1 MGAAAMDIVCLGE
14 PMIEFNRQSDG
25 RWLEGFGGDVSNVA
39 IAAARQ
45 GAKVGM
51 ISALGRDQFGDMIM
65 DLWHTEGVD
74 TRYVT
79 RHAEAPTGIYFVDHG
94 EAGHSFSYR
103 RAGSAAALMGPQDI
117 PPAAIE
123 GARLLHLSGIS
134 QAISSTACDAGFAAM
149 ECARAAGVTVS
160 YDLNYRARL
169 WPLPRARAVIH
180 QALRSADI
188 ALPGFDDASVL
199 TGHTAPDAI
208 LDVYAALGPSV
219 IALTLGAD
227 GAVVQDG
234 AARHTIPAV
243 PTEAVDASGAGDCFD
258 GAFLVKWL
266 ETNDAAAAG
275 RYAACAAAL
284 SVRGYGA
291 VAPIPTADAVTA
303 MLSSGA

>member
-1 MGAAAMDIVCLGE
+1 MDILCLGE

-51 ISALGRDQFGDMIM
+51 LSALGRDQFGDAIM

-79 RHAEAPTGIYFVDHG
+79 RHADAPTGIYFVDHG
-94 EAGHSFSYR
+94 EKGHSFSYR
-103 RAGSAAALMGPQDI
+103 RAGSAAALMK
-117 PPAAIE
+117 PADLPDGAIA

-134 QAISSTACDAGFAAM
+134 QAISDTACDTCFEAM
-149 ECARAAGVTVS
+149 RQAKRADVTVS

-169 WPLPRARAVIH
+169 WPLGRARAVIH
-180 QALRSADI
+180 EALRYATV

-199 TGHTAPDAI
+199 SGLQDPRAI
-208 LDVYAALGPSV
+208 LDFYAAFGPGV
-219 IALTLGAD
+219 VALTLGAD
-227 GAVVQDG
+227 GAIVRDG
-234 AARHTIPAV
+234 ERVIDVPTF

-258 GAFLVKWL
+258 GSFLVRWL
-266 ETNDAAAAG
+266 ETGDAGAAAT
-275 RYAACAAAL
+275 YAACAAAL

-291 VAPIPTADAVTA
+291 VAPIPTASAVHEA
-303 MLSSGA
+303 LAAAA